1 MTEPRVAERR
11 YDAAGGVV
19 VRAGLVLVLRRPG
32 RGEVRLPKGHID
44 PGESAPEAALRETQ
58 EESGYGSAAI
68 VADLGEQIVRF
79 GYKGRR
85 VVRSERYFLMTL
97 DTAGQSAQQAGEE
110 QFEPQWTTWDDA
122 IGVLTFEPEREWVR
136 RGREAW
142 QHREQVGSLRGRLT
156 VALSTGSLFT
166 YGLVRALEMAAEA
179 GFDGVEVLVDHRWDT
194 RQPVYLRRLACQAG
208 MPILALHNPFVAGV
222 PGWPPDPLG
231 RLRQTVAL
239 AQELGTPLVVT
250 HLPHRLRTLLLQWY
264 GARTWA
270 AGVPVPSLRADPY
283 ARFLLEGLA
292 DLESTSGV
300 DVAVE
305 NMPAARLLG
314 RRINRYRYN
323 SCAELAHFRHV
334 TLDTT
339 HVGTWGRDALEFYTR
354 LRERVAHVHLSD
366 YDGREHRL
374 PGDGRLRLGELLRK
388 LVADGYARTV
398 SVECDPSALHVEE
411 PAQAL
416 EAVRR
421 ALAFCRDQLG

>member
-208 MPILALHNPFVAGV
+208 MP
-222 PGWPPDPLG
+222 
-231 RLRQTVAL
+231 
-239 AQELGTPLVVT
+239 
-250 HLPHRLRTLLLQWY
+250 
-264 GARTWA
+264 
-270 AGVPVPSLRADPY
+270 
-283 ARFLLEGLA
+283 
-292 DLESTSGV
+292 
-300 DVAVE
+300 
-305 NMPAARLLG
+305 
-314 RRINRYRYN
+314 
-323 SCAELAHFRHV
+323 
-334 TLDTT
+334 
-339 HVGTWGRDALEFYTR
+339 
-354 LRERVAHVHLSD
+354 
-366 YDGREHRL
+366 
-374 PGDGRLRLGELLRK
+374 
-388 LVADGYARTV
+388 
-398 SVECDPSALHVEE
+398 
-411 PAQAL
+411 
-416 EAVRR
+416 
-421 ALAFCRDQLG
+421 